1 MRFIALGSEVDISFP
16 GMSRDE
22 AARLGRREARRSWEL
37 YQAGIIREVSFRT
50 DVHRTVMILEAPD
63 EEAARAALGTLPFV
77 QAGAL
82 SFEVYGLAPYDG
94 WARLFAPED

>member
-1 MRFIALGSEVDISFP
+1 MRFLALGSEVDISFP
-16 GMSRDE
+16 DMTRDE

-82 SFEVYGLAPYDG
+82 SFEIYGLAPYDG
-94 WARLFAPED
+94 WARLFAPEN